1 LNVINREDNVFIK
14 ISVILSVCVQ
24 QHDIIIVMMSLHHQ
38 QIAYYLWHQQQ
49 QSSSYSYRLL

>member
-38 QIAYYLWHQQQ
+38 QIAYYL
-49 QSSSYSYRLL
+49 